1 LQLSFYTKQLSFFL
15 LVWIGVAFA
24 LTTAVLGIICMRN
37 FGKGLKPFVQRGN
50 VKAKM
55 DIENNMNK
63 AKAHESW
70 QIDDD

>member
-1 LQLSFYTKQLSFFL
+1 
-15 LVWIGVAFA
+15 
-24 LTTAVLGIICMRN
+24 MRN

-55 DIENNMNK
+55 DLENNLHKQKN
-63 AKAHESW
+63 HDSW